1 MVWYKEVV
9 PNGKY
14 YKEGLARLSEI
25 EVGDGEASELETIK
39 FQVNWSRTPVKH
51 DISGTP
57 AAAVAGAGS
66 ETSGR
71 AASGPTGTPV
81 AASGASSETGTP
93 GIGG

>member
-25 EVGDGEASELETIK
+25 EVGDGEASELKQLSSKSTGHVH
-39 FQVNWSRTPVKH
+39 QLKH

>member
-39 FQVNWSRTPVKH
+39 FQVNWSRTPQKH

-57 AAAVAGAGS
+57 VAAAGTGS

-71 AASGPTGTPV
+71 AASPG
-81 AASGASSETGTP
+81 SSRSSETETATVTG
-93 GIGG
+93 